1 MSAYTVVS
9 RKLPISVG
17 SILGEAQPGCQYSM
31 SAPIVQAGFVPSEAG
46 ALGTCQGPYVRGRFT
61 MSWPNAR
68 PAEEGPSRTGHR

>member
-31 SAPIVQAGFVPSEAG
+31 SAPIVRTRFVPSEA
-46 ALGTCQGPYVRGRFT
+46 
-61 MSWPNAR
+61 
-68 PAEEGPSRTGHR
+68 